1 MTEVEKQIKKILDDC
16 PEVNRR
22 ILELQL
28 ETLVIKAKREQMK
41 EDHKSTIKTWRIEGN
56 IGGDLNNPFPLK
68 GEK

>member
-41 EDHKSTIKTWRIEGN
+41 EDHKNTLEILRK
-56 IGGDLNNPFPLK
+56 K
-68 GEK
+68 